1 MRRDMYIKAGW
12 VLALMLLF
20 LTACGSPPTTPSTA
34 NLLPDSQVQPAVAC
48 EACDQ
53 ATLAAALTQAENNA
67 NNQAVATAEIM
78 RANAQSTLSAAQ
90 TQSQNESNAIAAQLA
105 STAEIEQANAQA
117 TLNSAG
123 FTQSAALTQDSI
135 RQTQLADLATTD
147 AQSLLIQQN
156 MDDLAASTQTAIANN
171 IATQTQAAA
180 ATSQWYTDRER
191 QREEQRQGPIAF
203 LWMWCFP
210 VFIVLLAVLIVWGF
224 WRWLKIQQANQRI
237 LANPIARLPA
247 RTAEALDHQH
257 GDSVSYLDTDVV
269 DNGYQVTTPD
279 DQVHQWLDE
288 VKDKLRDDDKKDE
301 GNDADN

>member
-1 MRRDMYIKAGW
+1 
-12 VLALMLLF
+12 
-20 LTACGSPPTTPSTA
+20 
-34 NLLPDSQVQPAVAC
+34 
-48 EACDQ
+48 
-53 ATLAAALTQAENNA
+53 
-67 NNQAVATAEIM
+67 
-78 RANAQSTLSAAQ
+78 
-90 TQSQNESNAIAAQLA
+90 
-105 STAEIEQANAQA
+105 
-117 TLNSAG
+117 LNSAG
-123 FTQSAALTQDSI
+123 FTQSAALTQDAI

-191 QREEQRQGPIAF
+191 QRDEQRQGPIAF

-210 VFIVLLAVLIVWGF
+210 VFIILLAILIVWGF

-237 LANPIARLPA
+237 LANPIAQLPA
-247 RTAEALDHQH
+247 LTADAVDHQH
-257 GDSVSYLDTDVV
+257 RDSLSYLDTDV

-288 VKDKLRDDDKKDE
+288 VKDKLRDSDKKDE